1 MKAHRLKHRHN
12 RRREKR
18 YAQWLL
24 TAKYIKQFDEKT
36 HPLKQRY
43 GSRREKRYVVVT
55 HSRIH
60 QTIQ

>member
-1 MKAHRLKHRHN
+1 MIGG
-12 RRREKR
+12 EKR
-18 YAQWLL
+18 DMQWLL

-36 HPLKQRY
+36 HLLKQRY
-43 GSRREKRYVVVT
+43 GSRREKRCVVAT